1 LSRRASALWTLLA
14 LAPASP
20 LLFGDVLLQHDGG
33 VSDWLHSGLGYRVF
47 LGRELARGHLPMWMP
62 DLLSGVP
69 FLPQIEAGA
78 LYFPDWPIWALF
90 DATTATAISIAA
102 AILVSAFGARGLARC
117 YGMAGIGATFAGLV
131 FGMAGFHLAHLKH
144 HHMHA
149 AAAWI
154 PWALWCLESGLKGNV
169 RAWPA
174 LSIVISIQA
183 FAGHPQI
190 SYYTALILVVRTL
203 VVLVP
208 RWRDASARWQLVAA
222 AASAILGGMLAA
234 LVLLPTW
241 QFNATSMR
249 ATGMD
254 WKAASD
260 FPFWLGDTV
269 SLLAPRLLGSYYN
282 GTWPAGNRALFWED
296 WLYLGLLPLL
306 GAILALRGEIPSWAK
321 FWFWTSLSCGLL
333 TAGASL
339 PLYGIAWTLIPG
351 MHLFRFPQRFFVIA
365 ALGIALLA
373 GRGLSLLMERRPSL
387 KRWVFLVFIV
397 HAVDVTVAS
406 RAVIATGPRAAWDAP
421 RSSLSRG
428 IRAPG
433 RISVIGGA
441 EAWSNRRR
449 QIPPTLPIDMRN
461 MESLGRIPIENGA
474 IAFGWRTPNGYTN
487 MVRNSTGRYWTLLR
501 FMIPNAPHVPVI
513 DRRSHVSE
521 EYTRLLERAGTTHV
535 FVPDDSTVPNA
546 DLVASD
552 DGWSVFA
559 LRHPRPRAF
568 VAGRWTSPIDEDG
581 ALLSDTIP
589 VVPRGSPRSPDVADR
604 PASVVEINTDRLEIA
619 AEGPGLL
626 VVNDSYDPDWRVSV
640 DGVSAPMIT
649 VDTWQRGVWLAP
661 GAHVIVMRYWPA
673 GLSAGMILAL
683 LGAAGCALWT
693 LATRRKAARP

>member
-1 LSRRASALWTLLA
+1 VDARSAVRRPIPAANRGGSSLFPGLA
-14 LAPASP
+14 
-20 LLFGDVLLQHDGG
+20 D
-33 VSDWLHSGLGYRVF
+33 LG
-47 LGRELARGHLPMWMP
+47 
-62 DLLSGVP
+62 
-69 FLPQIEAGA
+69 
-78 LYFPDWPIWALF
+78 LF
-90 DATTATAISIAA
+90 DATTATAVSIAA

-387 KRWVFLVFIV
+387 KRWVFLV
-397 HAVDVTVAS
+397 
-406 RAVIATGPRAAWDAP
+406 
-421 RSSLSRG
+421 SSC
-428 IRAPG
+428 
-433 RISVIGGA
+433 
-441 EAWSNRRR
+441 
-449 QIPPTLPIDMRN
+449 
-461 MESLGRIPIENGA
+461 
-474 IAFGWRTPNGYTN
+474 TP
-487 MVRNSTGRYWTLLR
+487 
-501 FMIPNAPHVPVI
+501 
-513 DRRSHVSE
+513 
-521 EYTRLLERAGTTHV
+521 
-535 FVPDDSTVPNA
+535 
-546 DLVASD
+546 
-552 DGWSVFA
+552 
-559 LRHPRPRAF
+559 
-568 VAGRWTSPIDEDG
+568 WTSPSPAARSSPRVRG
-581 ALLSDTIP
+581 
-589 VVPRGSPRSPDVADR
+589 PRGTPRDPPSPTGFAHQV
-604 PASVVEINTDRLEIA
+604 
-619 AEGPGLL
+619 G
-626 VVNDSYDPDWRVSV
+626 
-640 DGVSAPMIT
+640 SA
-649 VDTWQRGVWLAP
+649 
-661 GAHVIVMRYWPA
+661 
-673 GLSAGMILAL
+673 
-683 LGAAGCALWT
+683 
-693 LATRRKAARP
+693 